1 MINSTI
7 DTIAHTNKLR
17 HVDTRLKVI
26 FAIST
31 LLITVASTSPI
42 PPFLA
47 FIIATILILF
57 AAKIKLK
64 TYLLLLLTPLFFGI
78 VSLLMMSLFFGY
90 ADSPLYSF
98 EILSHTFEVQK
109 EGINI
114 GLLVASRT
122 LAGSACLFFLALTTP
137 MTELF
142 TGLRWLRIPEVVIEL
157 AMIIYR
163 YIFVFLEEAQRMWL
177 ASKMRG
183 EGNFRTK
190 IEVFSMLTSTLFLRS
205 IHQGDKL
212 FVAMN
217 SRCYDGETNSLCYRE
232 KNSKISTKALFGILL
247 FEFSFACVTIM
258 TQNLAL
264 I

>member
-1 MINSTI
+1 MIHSTI

-17 HVDTRLKVI
+17 HIDTRLKVI
-26 FAIST
+26 FAVIT

-42 PPFLA
+42 TPLLA
-47 FIIATILILF
+47 FVTATILILF
-57 AAKIKLK
+57 AAKIKIR
-64 TYLLLLLTPLFFGI
+64 TYFLLLLTPLFFGF
-78 VSLLMMSLFFGY
+78 VSLLLMSLFFGY
-90 ADSPLYSF
+90 ADNPLYSF
-98 EILSHTFEVQK
+98 KILSHTFVVQK
-109 EGINI
+109 EGVNM

-163 YIFVFLEEAQRMWL
+163 YIFVFLEEAERMWL
-177 ASKMRG
+177 ASQIRG

-190 IEVFSMLTSTLFLRS
+190 IEVFSMLAGTLFLRT
-205 IHQGDKL
+205 IHQGEKL

-217 SRCYDGETNSLCYRE
+217 SRCYEGETNSLAYQE
-232 KNSKISTKALFGILL
+232 NKPKISITALIAILL
-247 FEFSFACVTIM
+247 FETVLAFVTIL
-258 TQNLAL
+258 TRNRVL

>member
-1 MINSTI
+1 MIHSTI
-7 DTIAHTNKLR
+7 DTIAHTNRLR
-17 HVDTRLKVI
+17 HIDTRLKVI
-26 FAIST
+26 FSITT

-42 PPFLA
+42 PPILA
-47 FIIATILILF
+47 FLTATILILI

-64 TYLLLLLTPLFFGI
+64 TYFLLLLAPLFFGL
-78 VSLLMMSLFFGY
+78 VSLLLMSLFFGY

-98 EILSHTFEVQK
+98 EILSHTFVVQK
-109 EGINI
+109 EGANM

-157 AMIIYR
+157 AMMIYR
-163 YIFVFLEEAQRMWL
+163 YIFLLLEEAERMWL
-177 ASKMRG
+177 ASQMRG
-183 EGNFRTK
+183 EGSFRTK
-190 IEVFSMLTSTLFLRS
+190 IEVFSMLASTLFLRT
-205 IHQGDKL
+205 IHQGEKL

-217 SRCYDGETNSLCYRE
+217 SRCYDGETNSLAYQE
-232 KNSKISTKALFGILL
+232 NKTKISITALFAILL
-247 FEFSFACVTIM
+247 FEAVLAFVTILTRNM
-258 TQNLAL
+258 VL

>member
-1 MINSTI
+1 MIHSTI

-17 HVDTRLKVI
+17 HVDTRLKVV
-26 FAIST
+26 FAITT

-42 PPFLA
+42 PPILA
-47 FIIATILILF
+47 FLTATILILF
-57 AAKIKLK
+57 PAKIKLR
-64 TYLLLLLTPLFFGI
+64 TYLLLLLTPLFFGL
-78 VSLLMMSLFFGY
+78 VSLLLMSLFFGY

-98 EILSHTFEVQK
+98 DILSHTFVVQR
-109 EGINI
+109 EGVNM

-122 LAGSACLFFLALTTP
+122 FAGSACLFFLALTTP

-142 TGLRWLRIPEVVIEL
+142 SGLRWLRIPEVVIEL

-163 YIFVFLEEAQRMWL
+163 YIFVFLEEAERMWL
-177 ASKMRG
+177 ASQMRG
-183 EGNFRTK
+183 ESNFRTK
-190 IEVFSMLTSTLFLRS
+190 IEVFSMLACTLFLRT
-205 IHQGDKL
+205 IHQGEKL

-232 KNSKISTKALFGILL
+232 KNSKISITALSAILL
-247 FEFSFACVTIM
+247 FEFAFAYVTIM
-258 TQNLAL
+258 TQNMAL